1 MYGRGNIFRQEKK
14 ELLCAQDLQSA
25 QGSASRDRLARRSF
39 SVSLNSLVCASVR
52 AISGIFGALL
62 TSHGVV
68 RSIPRAR
75 RGPGDDGGDLH
86 GGACPFEPRARGDA
100 RDLAGDSFKSAP
112 ERTLTCVPPSRAS
125 PDRPPSWRAS
135 TTEAWSWAPIP
146 ARPPGRTS
154 RTEPRIRSR
163 RSPTTCGCADRVRY
177 VARFSSC
184 LVRSREETPTPRSRP
199 DAHNTTTH
207 PTLLPSPPRRLR
219 TRRTCARTSRTWSRS
234 TTCSAA
240 GTKTRAWR
248 T

>member
-1 MYGRGNIFRQEKK
+1 MYGRVNIIRQEKK

-86 GGACPFEPRARGDA
+86 RGACPFEPRARGDA

-177 VARFSSC
+177 VTYITLRVPSDLHSFGTATTHANAVTRR
-184 LVRSREETPTPRSRP
+184 LTDHPT
-199 DAHNTTTH
+199 HFTTTY
-207 PTLLPSPPRRLR
+207 
-219 TRRTCARTSRTWSRS
+219 
-234 TTCSAA
+234 
-240 GTKTRAWR
+240 
-248 T
+248 

>member
-1 MYGRGNIFRQEKK
+1 MQTCSCWSAAI
-14 ELLCAQDLQSA
+14 CATHSRHQS
-25 QGSASRDRLARRSF
+25 SH
-39 SVSLNSLVCASVR
+39 CACHLSP
-52 AISGIFGALL
+52 SGTFGALF

-86 GGACPFEPRARGDA
+86 RGACPFEPRSRRDA
-100 RDLAGDSFKSAP
+100 RDLAGLFQKRPRTDADLSSSLRAP
-112 ERTLTCVPPSRAS
+112 

-177 VARFSSC
+177 VARHASC
-184 LVRSREETPTPRSRP
+184 PVRSTRSEPTTRRRERRH
-199 DAHNTTTH
+199 ATTH
-207 PTLLPSPPRRLR
+207 RSSHSLASLIRLR

-240 GTKTRAWR
+240 GTRTRAWR
-248 T
+248 M